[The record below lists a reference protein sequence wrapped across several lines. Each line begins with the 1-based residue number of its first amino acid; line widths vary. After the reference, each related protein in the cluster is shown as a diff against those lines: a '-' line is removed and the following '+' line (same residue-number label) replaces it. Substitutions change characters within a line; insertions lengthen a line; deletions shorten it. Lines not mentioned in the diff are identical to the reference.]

1 MEKINLIKRIFK
13 TQVKQYLSQILIIFL
28 FIVVSALATASVA
41 WLLDPAIKKIFIE
54 KNKTLL
60 FVIPG
65 LIILAFIV
73 KSISIYIIRI
83 KTIKISF
90 NVTKNIQSLMARK
103 ILTSDTEFITSK
115 HSGKFISNFTNDT
128 QTLLNVINGIAITS
142 VKEFF
147 TLIALMGLMF
157 YQNWKLSLLA
167 VIMIPVAAFFSKK
180 FGKKMGKFV
189 NQSLQA
195 SELFTKFL
203 SEILK
208 ATSVIKIF
216 QKEEIEL
223 KNFKNIIDDRIE
235 KMTKVERTRLGAAP
249 VMETITGI
257 AIAIVVLAGGVLS
270 IKNEIE
276 VGSFFSFLTALML
289 AYQPVRALS
298 GVNIGINEGLV
309 AAKRI
314 YELLDNQDLVNK
326 NLNLKD
332 LNVTNKDIELKN
344 VSFTYPD
351 GTEAL
356 KKISTKIKGGST
368 VALVGKSGSGK
379 TSFINLIPKFYNL
392 SSGSIEIDGQNINE
406 INLHSLRKEI
416 ALVSQDTI
424 LFDDTVKSNIA
435 YGKIDANE
443 MEIFEASKNAA
454 ADEFIKELPNGYNTI
469 IGENGVKLSGGQK
482 QRISIAR
489 AMLKNSS
496 IILLDE
502 ATSALDTE
510 SESKVKFAID
520 NLIKNRTTIII
531 AHRLST
537 IKNADKIIVMSD
549 GCIEDEGTHDE
560 LLTKSKTYK
569 KLYDQELNNQE
580 HA

>member
-28 FIVVSALATASVA
+28 FIVISALATASVA

-60 FVIPG
+60 LVIPG
-65 LIILAFIV
+65 LIILAFII

-147 TLIALMGLMF
+147 TLIALIGLMF

-167 VIMIPVAAFFSKK
+167 IIMIPVAAFFSKK
-180 FGKKMGKFV
+180 FGRRMGKFV

-235 KMTKVERTRLGAAP
+235 KMTKVEKTRLGAAP

-257 AIAIVVLAGGVLS
+257 AIAIVVLAGGFLS

-314 YELLDNQDLVNK
+314 YALLDNQDLVNK
-326 NLNLKD
+326 NLSLTD
-332 LNVTNKDIELKN
+332 LNVTNKNIEFKSVN
-344 VSFTYPD
+344 FVYPD
-351 GTEAL
+351 GTEAI
-356 KKISTKIKGGST
+356 KKISTKINGGST

-392 SSGSIEIDGQNINE
+392 SSGSIEIDNQNINE
-406 INLHSLRKEI
+406 VNLHSLRKEI

-424 LFDDTVKSNIA
+424 LFDDTVKANIA
-435 YGKIDANE
+435 YGKIDASE
-443 MEIFEASKNAA
+443 REILEASKNAA
-454 ADEFIKELPNGYNTI
+454 ADEFIKELPNGYDTI

-537 IKNADKIIVMSD
+537 IKNADKIIVMSE
-549 GCIEDEGTHDE
+549 GCIKDEGTHEE
-560 LLTKSKTYK
+560 LLIKSKTYK
-569 KLYDQELNNQE
+569 KLYNQELDNQE

>member
-1 MEKINLIKRIFK
+1 MEKTNLIKRIFK

-257 AIAIVVLAGGVLS
+257 AIAIVVLAGGFLS

-560 LLTKSKTYK
+560 LLIKSNTYK

>member
-1 MEKINLIKRIFK
+1 MNKIELIKRIFR
-13 TQVKQYLSQILIIFL
+13 TQVKKYVSQILIIFL
-28 FIVVSALATASVA
+28 FIIISAISTSAVA

-60 FVIPG
+60 LIIPS
-65 LIILAFIV
+65 LIILAFLI

-90 NVTKNIQSLMARK
+90 NITKNIQILMADK
-103 ILTSDTEFITSK
+103 ILRSDTSFLISK

-128 QTLLNVINGIAITS
+128 QTLLNVINGIAIS
-142 VKEFF
+142 AVKEFF
-147 TLIALMGLMF
+147 TLIALIALMF

-167 VIMIPVAAFFSKK
+167 LIMIPVAAFFSKK
-180 FGKKMGKFV
+180 FGKRMGKFV

-195 SELFTKFL
+195 SEIFTKFL

-216 QKEEIEL
+216 QKEDVEL
-223 KNFKNIIDDRIE
+223 KNFQSVIEDRIE

-249 VMETITGI
+249 IMETITGI
-257 AIAIVVLAGGVLS
+257 AIAIVVLAGGYLS
-270 IKNEIE
+270 IRNEIE
-276 VGSFFSFLTALML
+276 IGSFFSFLTALML

-298 GVNIGINEGLV
+298 GVNIGVNEGLI

-314 YELLDNQDLVNK
+314 YELLDNKDLISHDPEKKDLVISKKEIVFN
-326 NLNLKD
+326 
-332 LNVTNKDIELKN
+332 NVNF
-344 VSFTYPD
+344 SYPD
-351 GTEAL
+351 GTEAI
-356 KKISTKIKGGST
+356 KNITTTIKGGST

-379 TSFINLIPKFYNL
+379 SSFINLIPRFYNII
-392 SSGSIEIDGQNINE
+392 SGEIKIDEQNINQ
-406 INLHSLRKEI
+406 INLKSLRKEI
-416 ALVSQDTI
+416 ALVSQETI
-424 LFDDTVKSNIA
+424 LFDDTVEANIK
-435 YGKIDANE
+435 YGRFDATKE
-443 MEIFEASKNAA
+443 EILEASKNAA
-454 ADEFIKELPNGYNTI
+454 ADEFIKDLPQGYETI
-469 IGENGVKLSGGQK
+469 VGENGVKLSGGQK

-502 ATSALDTE
+502 ATSALDNE
-510 SESKVKFAID
+510 SELKIKYAVD

-537 IKNADKIIVMSD
+537 IKNANKIIVLSD
-549 GCIEDEGTHDE
+549 GEIIDEGTHEE
-560 LLTKSKTYK
+560 LIQKSEVYK
-569 KLYDQELNNQE
+569 KLYNQE
-580 HA
+580 INE

>member
-28 FIVVSALATASVA
+28 FIVISALATASVA

-60 FVIPG
+60 LVIPG
-65 LIILAFIV
+65 LIILAFII

-147 TLIALMGLMF
+147 TLIALIGLMF

-167 VIMIPVAAFFSKK
+167 IIMIPVAAFFSKK
-180 FGKKMGKFV
+180 FGRRMGKFV

-257 AIAIVVLAGGVLS
+257 AIAIVVLAGGFLS

-314 YELLDNQDLVNK
+314 YALLDNQDLVNK
-326 NLNLKD
+326 NLSLTD
-332 LNVTNKDIELKN
+332 LNVTNKNIEFKSVN
-344 VSFTYPD
+344 FVYPD
-351 GTEAL
+351 GTEAI
-356 KKISTKIKGGST
+356 KKISTKINGGST

-392 SSGSIEIDGQNINE
+392 SSGSIEIDNQNINE
-406 INLHSLRKEI
+406 VNLHSLRKEI

-424 LFDDTVKSNIA
+424 LFDDTVKANIA
-435 YGKIDANE
+435 YGKIDANDN
-443 MEIFEASKNAA
+443 EILEASKNAA
-454 ADEFIKELPNGYNTI
+454 ADEFIKELPNGYDTI

-537 IKNADKIIVMSD
+537 IKNADKIIVMSE
-549 GCIEDEGTHDE
+549 GCIEDEGTHEE
-560 LLTKSKTYK
+560 LLIKSKTYK
-569 KLYDQELNNQE
+569 KLYNQELDNQE

>member
-28 FIVVSALATASVA
+28 FIVISALATASVA

-60 FVIPG
+60 LVIPG
-65 LIILAFIV
+65 LIILAFII

-90 NVTKNIQSLMARK
+90 NVTKNIQSLMAKK

-167 VIMIPVAAFFSKK
+167 IIMIPVAAFFSKK
-180 FGKKMGKFV
+180 FGKRMGKFV

-235 KMTKVERTRLGAAP
+235 KMTKVEKTRLGAAP

-257 AIAIVVLAGGVLS
+257 AIAIVVLAGGFLS

-314 YELLDNQDLVNK
+314 YALLDNQDLVNK
-326 NLNLKD
+326 NLSLTD
-332 LNVTNKDIELKN
+332 LNVTNKNIEFKSVN
-344 VSFTYPD
+344 FVYPD
-351 GTEAL
+351 GTEAI
-356 KKISTKIKGGST
+356 KKISTKINGGST

-392 SSGSIEIDGQNINE
+392 SSGSIEIDNQNINE
-406 INLHSLRKEI
+406 VNLHSLRKEI

-424 LFDDTVKSNIA
+424 LFDDTVKANIA
-435 YGKIDANE
+435 YGKIDASE
-443 MEIFEASKNAA
+443 REILEASKNAA
-454 ADEFIKELPNGYNTI
+454 ADEFIKELPNGYDTI

-537 IKNADKIIVMSD
+537 IKNADKIIVMSE
-549 GCIEDEGTHDE
+549 GCIEDEGTHEE
-560 LLTKSKTYK
+560 LLIKSKTYK
-569 KLYDQELNNQE
+569 KLYNQELDNQE